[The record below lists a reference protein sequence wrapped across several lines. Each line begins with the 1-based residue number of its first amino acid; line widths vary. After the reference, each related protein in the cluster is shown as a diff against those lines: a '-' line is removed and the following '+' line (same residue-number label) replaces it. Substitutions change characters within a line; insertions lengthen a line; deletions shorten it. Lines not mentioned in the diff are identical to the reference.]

1 MSEAPLVEDVRARM
15 LGGETGAVEELA
27 DGGVSCAWRGGM
39 AEQERRGDLLRPD
52 SKVGASFFKQS
63 ERFGLV

>member
-1 MSEAPLVEDVRARM
+1 M

-52 SKVGASFFKQS
+52 SKVGAELFQAK
-63 ERFGLV
+63 

>member
-1 MSEAPLVEDVRARM
+1 MVEDVRARM

-39 AEQERRGDLLRPD
+39 AEQERRGDLLRPE
-52 SKVGASFFKQS
+52 SKVGAPQLPSFFKQS
-63 ERFGLV
+63 ERFELV